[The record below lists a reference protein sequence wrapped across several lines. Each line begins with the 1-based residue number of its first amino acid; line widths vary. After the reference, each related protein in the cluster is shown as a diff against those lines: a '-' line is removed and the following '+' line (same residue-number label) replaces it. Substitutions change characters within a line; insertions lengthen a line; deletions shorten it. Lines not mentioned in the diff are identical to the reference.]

1 MSENVSSAAAQV
13 ETEEIVFRSRAR
25 NMAVG
30 VALILGGA
38 FAFTMG
44 MTDVFFAEAMAWVA
58 ILWGALFL
66 FSDIIEMLKTYTIT
80 DKALIIRSPGRFWTP
95 RKDWEWENI
104 FRMDVLVKRPDAHID
119 DIELQ
124 VYYTAPGDSA
134 IEREDRQYSPFLARH
149 IIERAR
155 LKPTEPTN
163 PANLENLPPGKAVYY
178 WNKSG
183 RMAQSG

>member
-1 MSENVSSAAAQV
+1 MSENVSAAASPT
-13 ETEEIVFRSRAR
+13 EAEEIVFRSKPR

-30 VALILGGA
+30 VALILAGA
-38 FAFTMG
+38 LAFTMG

-58 ILWGALFL
+58 VLWGALFL
-66 FSDIIEMLKTYTIT
+66 FSDIIEMFKTYTVT
-80 DKALIIRSPGRFWTP
+80 EKALIIRSPGRFWTP
-95 RKDWEWENI
+95 RKEWEWGNI
-104 FRMDVLVKRPDAHID
+104 FRMDVIVKRPDAHID
-119 DIELQ
+119 DMELL

-134 IEREDRQYSPFLARH
+134 IEREDRQYSPFLAQC

-163 PANLENLPPGKAVYY
+163 PTNLEELPPGKGTYY

-183 RMAQSG
+183 RMTQTG

>member
-1 MSENVSSAAAQV
+1 MAENVAASTVQA
-13 ETEEIVFRSRAR
+13 ESEEIVFRSKPR

-30 VALILGGA
+30 IALVLGGA
-38 FAFTMG
+38 LAFPMG

-66 FSDIIEMLKTYTIT
+66 FSDIIEMLKTYTVT
-80 DKALIIRSPGRFWTP
+80 DKALIVRSPGRFWTP

-104 FRMDVLVKRPDAHID
+104 TRMDVLVKRPDAQMD

-163 PANLENLPPGKAVYY
+163 PTNLEDIPPGKTTYY
-178 WNKSG
+178 WNRSG
-183 RMAQSG
+183 RMAQAG